1 MNPSARLG
9 VTLFSF
15 GGDFWHRRR
24 DMAGT
29 LAVVASLGPDQGVEI
44 AGAQSLA
51 GYPQV
56 PDEQVRTFRDAVQET
71 GVVPVCYSAYLE
83 RARTAAVLDPL
94 DCLPLIEAEIDLAR
108 RLGFPAVRLNTATP
122 ALVAALA
129 PVSERTGMTL
139 LVELATEPTTDPAAA
154 SLIDALEDLQCSGLG
169 VLQDFSAFVRA
180 IPDPFVRSCV
190 ADGAPAEAMD
200 TITSA
205 WAQGV
210 TLSDLLVEVD
220 AMPGLDQVEHGLSRQ
235 SAHITYALFRRGSP
249 AGLATVLPHL
259 RHVQTKFF
267 ALAADGSEPCIPYPE
282 LIETLCRDGYS
293 GRLHSEFEGFLWD
306 DTLDARQQISS
317 QQEYLRRLWSDAR
330 SDHAS

>member
-1 MNPSARLG
+1 MNPPARLG

-24 DMAGT
+24 DLAGA
-29 LAVVASLGPDQGVEI
+29 LAAVASLGPDQGVEI
-44 AGAQSLA
+44 TGAQSLI
-51 GYPQV
+51 GYPEV
-56 PDEQVRTFRDAVQET
+56 PDEEVRTFRDAVQET

-83 RARTAAVLDPL
+83 RARTGTVLSPV
-94 DCLPLIEAEIDLAR
+94 DCLPLIEAEIELAR

-122 ALVAALA
+122 ALLAALA
-129 PVSERTGMTL
+129 PVTEQTGMTL

-154 SLIDALEDLQCSGLG
+154 SLIDALDDLQCPGLG
-169 VLQDFSAFVRA
+169 VLQDFSAFVQA

-190 ADGAPAEAMD
+190 ADGTPAEVMD

-210 TLSDLLVEVD
+210 TLSDLLVELD
-220 AMPGLDQVEHGLSRQ
+220 AVPGLDQVERGLSQ
-235 SAHITYALFRRGSP
+235 QGAHISYTLFRRGSP
-249 AGLATVLPHL
+249 AGLAAVLPHL

-267 ALAADGSEPCIPYPE
+267 AVAADGSEPCLPYPE
-282 LIETLCRDGYS
+282 LVETLCRSGYS

-306 DTLDARQQISS
+306 DTLDARQQIFW
-317 QQEYLRRLWSDAR
+317 QQAYLRRLWSAAR
-330 SDHAS
+330 TDHAS